1 MGITHNGGKKR
12 KFKKK
17 MKKKKKEE
25 KPQYIIKYIHYKFQS
40 KGKEDYK

>member
-1 MGITHNGGKKR
+1 MGAKKENLKR
-12 KFKKK
+12 KWR
-17 MKKKKKEE
+17 KKKKEE